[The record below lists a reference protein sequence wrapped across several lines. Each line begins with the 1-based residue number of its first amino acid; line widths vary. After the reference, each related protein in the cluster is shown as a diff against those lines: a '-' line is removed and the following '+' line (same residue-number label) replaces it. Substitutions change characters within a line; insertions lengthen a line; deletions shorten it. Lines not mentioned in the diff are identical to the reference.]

1 MSYYLLY
8 MGNEWV
14 MSLSP
19 LCDVESADS
28 TSPSSRYNLGKEGM
42 PLPTPGWQIFP
53 STLSSC
59 APVASVSPQLPASV
73 RYPNT
78 ANPMASFASG

>member
-1 MSYYLLY
+1 

-14 MSLSP
+14 ISPSP
-19 LCDVESADS
+19 LYDVESAGS

-42 PLPTPGWQIFP
+42 LLPAPGWQIFP
-53 STLSSC
+53 STLSSR
-59 APVASVSPQLPASV
+59 APVASVFPQLPASV

-78 ANPMASFASG
+78 ANPIASFASG